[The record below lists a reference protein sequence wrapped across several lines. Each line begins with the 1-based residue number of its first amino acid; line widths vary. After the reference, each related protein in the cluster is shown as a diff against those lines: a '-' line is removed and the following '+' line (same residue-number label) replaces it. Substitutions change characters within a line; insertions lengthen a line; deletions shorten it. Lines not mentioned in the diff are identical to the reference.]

1 MNITEE
7 QPDKIDK
14 ELERIT
20 NEILKQKEGIFKKKL
35 KELGFNDKYI
45 KHLAL
50 RNSWMFKKIMII
62 EDDKFEHFFIDNK
75 TKNGLRV
82 VSFERTDLIIEGS
95 ELGMDIKYF

>member
-7 QPDKIDK
+7 QPNIEN

-45 KHLAL
+45 KHLAD
-50 RNSWMFKKIMII
+50 RNTWMFKKVMVI
-62 EDDKFEHFFIDNK
+62 EDDKHEHFFIDNK

-82 VSFERTDLIIEGS
+82 VSFEKPDPSIEGS
-95 ELGMDIKYF
+95 ELSMDIKYF